1 MSLNRREFLKLA
13 GVMGLCYAAPRGFSH
28 LYKGQQQDI
37 HSPNVLIVVF
47 DAWSALN
54 CSLYGYP
61 RDTTPNI
68 KRLAEKATV
77 YHNHYAAGTW
87 TIPGTSSLLTG
98 ALPWDHR
105 AFGMHGMA
113 KGQVSIS
120 DDFGKNS
127 LFHVFSDYHRIA
139 YSHNLLAEE
148 ILNVFFEDI
157 DDLIPRHEWYLK
169 KERLLDV
176 FSNDADAAAVAIN
189 RSLKHEDGYGYS
201 LFLDRLFD
209 LLDRDINRDGLEE
222 NFPLGIPGQVID
234 TEQYLLEDG
243 VDNLLKT
250 VLSALNPF
258 ITYCHFMPPH
268 DPYKTRAEFYK
279 RFHNDGYAPLRK
291 PLHLLKKDNVPL
303 IRSPNE
309 YTYEQMERMRTEYDE
324 YILYVDAEF
333 SRLYE
338 MLEQNKILENTILIL
353 TTDHGEMFE
362 RGVVKHATKLMHE
375 PIVRV
380 PLVIFEPGQTSRRDV
395 VEKTSALDLMPTL
408 SHLTGHQIPEWNK
421 GHILPPYNDKTR
433 GRDIV
438 IMDSRANEENAPIE
452 KGSFTLIRG
461 SYKLMYYLGYTE
473 LDGGEYIELYNIDT
487 DPEEMN
493 ELSATKPDLANEM
506 LQTIKAK
513 LAEVNKPY
521 L

>member
-1 MSLNRREFLKLA
+1 MRRDFLKLA
-13 GVMGLCYAAPRGFSH
+13 GLIGLNLAAPNGISH
-28 LYKGQQQDI
+28 LHKVLQQD
-37 HSPNVLIVVF
+37 SNQPNVLIIVF

-54 CSLYGYP
+54 CSFYGYP

-68 KRLAEKATV
+68 KRLTENATI

-98 ALPWDHR
+98 AHPWDHR

-113 KGQVSIS
+113 KGTVSFS
-120 DDFGKNS
+120 DDFIKKS
-127 LFHVFSDYHRIA
+127 IFHVFSDYHRVS

-148 ILNVFFEDI
+148 ILKVFFKDI
-157 DDLIPRHEWYLK
+157 DNLIPRYEWYLQ
-169 KERLLDV
+169 KERLLEI
-176 FSNDADAAAVAIN
+176 FSNDADAATVAFN
-189 RSLKHEDGYGYS
+189 RSLKHEDGFGYS
-201 LFLDRLFD
+201 LFLDKLFN
-209 LLDRDINRDGLEE
+209 LLDRDNSRNQLEE
-222 NFPLGIPGQVID
+222 KFPLGIPGRVID

-258 ITYCHFMPPH
+258 IAYCHFMPPH
-268 DPYKTRAEFYK
+268 DPYKTRVEFYK
-279 RFHNDGYAPLRK
+279 RFNNDGFQPLRK
-291 PLHLLKKDNVPL
+291 PFHMLRKDNVPL
-303 IRSPNE
+303 ISSVNDF
-309 YTYEQMERMRTEYDE
+309 TYEQMERMRKDYDE

-338 MLEQNKILENTILIL
+338 MLEEKNVMDNTILIL
-353 TTDHGEMFE
+353 TSDHGEMFE

-380 PLVIFEPGQTSRRDV
+380 PLVIFEPGQTTRRDV
-395 VEKTSALDLMPTL
+395 YEKTSAIDLMPTL
-408 SHLTGHQIPEWNK
+408 AHLTGHKIPEWCK
-421 GHILPPYNDKTR
+421 GQILPPYKNQISE
-433 GRDIV
+433 RDIF

-452 KGSFTLIRG
+452 IGSFTLIRG
-461 SYKLMYYLGYTE
+461 SYKMMYYVGYAE
-473 LDGGEYIELYNIDT
+473 LDGGDYVELYNIDA

-493 ELSATKPDLANEM
+493 ELSSTKPGLVNEM
-506 LQTIKAK
+506 LHTIKAK

-521 L
+521 I

>member
-1 MSLNRREFLKLA
+1 MSLNRRDFLKLV
-13 GVMGLCYAAPRGFSH
+13 GVIGLSYAAPKGFSQ
-28 LYKGQQQDI
+28 LNDDQQQDN
-37 HSPNVLIVVF
+37 HHPNVLTVVF
-47 DAWSALN
+47 DAWSATN

-68 KRLAEKATV
+68 RRLAEKATV

-113 KGQVSIS
+113 KGVISFS
-120 DDFGKNS
+120 DDYVKKS
-127 LFHVFSDYHRIA
+127 IFHVFSDYHRVA

-157 DDLIPRHEWYLK
+157 DDFIPRHEWYLK

-176 FSNDADAAAVAIN
+176 FSTDADIAAVAFN

-201 LFLDRLFD
+201 LFLDKLFN
-209 LLDRDINRDGLEE
+209 LLDKDIKRDGLDE

-243 VDNLLKT
+243 VDNLLET
-250 VLSALNPF
+250 VLSAPSPF

-268 DPYKTRAEFYK
+268 DPYNTRADFYQ
-279 RFHNDGYAPLRK
+279 RFHNDGYVPLRK
-291 PLHLLKKDNVPL
+291 PFHMLKKDNVPL
-303 IRSPNE
+303 IRSENE
-309 YTYEQMERMRTEYDE
+309 LTYNQIEQMRVDYDE

-338 MLEQNKILENTILIL
+338 MLERKNILENTILVL

-380 PLVIFEPGQTSRRDV
+380 PLVIFEPGQTTRRDV
-395 VEKTSALDLMPTL
+395 FEKTSALDLMPTL
-408 SHLTGHQIPEWNK
+408 SHLTGHQIPEWTK
-421 GHILPPYNDKTR
+421 GHILPPYTEITR
-433 GRDIV
+433 ERDIL
-438 IMDSRANEENAPIE
+438 IMDSRTNEENTPIE
-452 KGSFTLIRG
+452 RGSITLIRG
-461 SYKLMYYLGYTE
+461 AYKLMYYLGYAE
-473 LDGGEYIELYNIDT
+473 LNGSEYVELYDIDT
-487 DPEEMN
+487 DPDEMN
-493 ELSATKPDLANEM
+493 ELSSAKPDLANEM

-513 LAEVNKPY
+513 LAEVNEPY

>member
-1 MSLNRREFLKLA
+1 MSLNRRDFLKLT
-13 GVMGLCYAAPRGFSH
+13 GLVGLSYAAPRGFTP
-28 LYKGQQQDI
+28 LYKDSKQD
-37 HSPNVLIVVF
+37 SNLPNVLIVVF
-47 DAWSALN
+47 DAWSALD

-68 KRLAEKATV
+68 KRLAERATI

-98 ALPWDHR
+98 ALPWDNR

-113 KGQVSIS
+113 KGVVSFS
-120 DDFGKNS
+120 DDFVKKS
-127 LFHVFSDYHRIA
+127 IFHVFSDYHRVA

-148 ILNVFFEDI
+148 ILNVFFDDI
-157 DDLIPRHEWYLK
+157 DNFIPRSEWYLQQ
-169 KERLLDV
+169 ERLLDV
-176 FSNDADAAAVAIN
+176 FSLDADTATVAFN

-201 LFLDRLFD
+201 LFLDKLFD
-209 LLDRDINRDGLEE
+209 LFDRDYKRDGLNE

-250 VLSALNPF
+250 VISAPNPF
-258 ITYCHFMPPH
+258 LTYCHFMPPH
-268 DPYKTRAEFYK
+268 DPYKTRAEFHQ
-279 RFHNDGYAPLRK
+279 RFNNDGYVPFRK
-291 PLHLLKKDNVPL
+291 PLHMLRKDNVPR
-303 IRSPNE
+303 ISSANA
-309 YTYEQMERMRTEYDE
+309 YTNEQMERMRIEYDE

-338 MLEQNKILENTILIL
+338 LLEHKNILENTILIL
-353 TTDHGEMFE
+353 TSDHGEMFE

-380 PLVIFEPGQTSRRDV
+380 PLVIFNPGQTDRRDV
-395 VEKTSALDLMPTL
+395 FEKTSALDLMPTL
-408 SHLTGHQIPEWNK
+408 SHLTGHQIPDWSQ
-421 GHILPPYNDKTR
+421 GHILPPYTDKTSE
-433 GRDIV
+433 RDIV
-438 IMDSRANEENAPIE
+438 IMDSRNNEKNAPIE
-452 KGSFTLIRG
+452 TGSFTLIRG
-461 SYKLMYYLGYTE
+461 PYKMMYFVGYAE
-473 LDGGEYIELYNIDT
+473 LDGGEYVELYNIDA
-487 DPEEMN
+487 DPEEIN
-493 ELSATKPDLANEM
+493 DLSSTKPDITIEM

-521 L
+521 I